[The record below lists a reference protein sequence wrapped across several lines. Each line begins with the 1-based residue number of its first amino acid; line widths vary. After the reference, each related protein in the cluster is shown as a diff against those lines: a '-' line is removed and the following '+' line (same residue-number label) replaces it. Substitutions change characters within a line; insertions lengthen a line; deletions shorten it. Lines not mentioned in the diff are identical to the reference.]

1 MGRDEDQL
9 SLAIVGC
16 LNENVAQH
24 TEPISNENLSSSPSN
39 MPTVVCRSIPS
50 NMPAPPIPAPRS
62 LSSRQMEFGQRMQS
76 ALPAIPENLSHCV
89 NSIAVQ
95 SQSVSSSASSIVPR
109 VPPVAPPRLSP
120 ISPSTPTP
128 NQDTTSSDTVTN
140 ISSPLDRQSGST
152 LTSQTVGARKD
163 LVPPTPLYNPKHL
176 QNSASQT
183 RNTPNSGA
191 VVTNRHYQTI
201 AASATTP
208 NRSRPTS
215 VPEVSRSTHALPL
228 SRSASA
234 PKKVNILFCA
244 SNLWEDNFHM
254 PKVLLAIEKI

>member
-109 VPPVAPPRLSP
+109 VPPVAP
-120 ISPSTPTP
+120 
-128 NQDTTSSDTVTN
+128 
-140 ISSPLDRQSGST
+140 PLDRQSGST